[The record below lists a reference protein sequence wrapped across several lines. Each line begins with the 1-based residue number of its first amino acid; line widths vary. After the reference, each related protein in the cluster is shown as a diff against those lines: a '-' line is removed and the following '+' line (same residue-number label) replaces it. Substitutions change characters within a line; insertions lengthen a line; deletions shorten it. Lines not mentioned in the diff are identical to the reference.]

1 MSAYTDYPPIRRLP
15 HLAPAMGAVPIFGPR
30 YGQGWR
36 FNGLGDTAPVTTS
49 APPSPDATTPTT
61 ITEPI
66 APATELAMGA
76 STAMLSGAAVGG
88 VAAGTWRGAGIGAGM
103 NVGLWSAL
111 VAIGLGR
118 APRRLAR
125 DAPRRRGPRAR
136 ARRRPRCDSFV
147 RKG

>member
-1 MSAYTDYPPIRRLP
+1 MTAFTDYPPIRRLP

-30 YGQGWR
+30 YGQWWR
-36 FNGLGDTAPVTTS
+36 VNGLGDTAPVASS

-111 VAIGLGR
+111 VAIGHWDELPGGSRAMLLGG
-118 APRRLAR
+118 AGLGLALAGVLVATR
-125 DAPRRRGPRAR
+125 
-136 ARRRPRCDSFV
+136 S
-147 RKG
+147 